1 MTVGG
6 EKYKAD
12 ELETNAR
19 TEVVKFDVTECDKAN
34 GVQFETS
41 YNFYLDDYGNVI
53 AFEEVEAA
61 AKNYALVLDSAF
73 STNMLNTDAQVKV
86 LLPDGTE
93 KTYQLNWS
101 ASVKNWK
108 DANETTEQA
117 TEQLKTFLGTDDGRA
132 GSAGVYPRRWCR
144 RRQPDCLQHQR

>member
-1 MTVGG
+1 MVLYVQYGG
-6 EKYKAD
+6 RTYLEKPEVVTGEMEHFNVKGTEKYKAD

-73 STNMLNTDAQVKV
+73 SPT
-86 LLPDGTE
+86 
-93 KTYQLNWS
+93 
-101 ASVKNWK
+101 
-108 DANETTEQA
+108 
-117 TEQLKTFLGTDDGRA
+117 
-132 GSAGVYPRRWCR
+132 C
-144 RRQPDCLQHQR
+144 

>member
-1 MTVGG
+1 M
-6 EKYKAD
+6 
-12 ELETNAR
+12 
-19 TEVVKFDVTECDKAN
+19 TECDKAN

-93 KTYQLNWS
+93 KTYQ
-101 ASVKNWK
+101 
-108 DANETTEQA
+108 
-117 TEQLKTFLGTDDGRA
+117 
-132 GSAGVYPRRWCR
+132 
-144 RRQPDCLQHQR
+144 

>member
-1 MTVGG
+1 M
-6 EKYKAD
+6 
-12 ELETNAR
+12 
-19 TEVVKFDVTECDKAN
+19 TECDKAN

-101 ASVKNWK
+101 ASV
-108 DANETTEQA
+108 
-117 TEQLKTFLGTDDGRA
+117 
-132 GSAGVYPRRWCR
+132 
-144 RRQPDCLQHQR
+144 